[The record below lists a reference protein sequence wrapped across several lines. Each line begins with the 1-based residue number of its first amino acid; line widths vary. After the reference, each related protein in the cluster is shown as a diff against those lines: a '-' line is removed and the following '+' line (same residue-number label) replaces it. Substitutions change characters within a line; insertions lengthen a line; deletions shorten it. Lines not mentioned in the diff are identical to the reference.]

1 MIYNRFKK
9 YIIIILSIIFCFII
23 ITYVEN
29 KKLLV
34 FNQIEIK
41 NDSQKQNITQE
52 FLFNYI
58 NYNPDSIYFYDSTDY
73 EHFFQKIKNLETKN
87 GIIKSINFY
96 YSLPNKIVFDIQERN
111 PSYLI
116 KYENKPLF
124 ALDDSGMIIDIQFLS
139 SEIPE
144 VHLTFDDFYLYNISN
159 NSIQTNNFKDID
171 KDRLNNQ
178 CLLDAFTVLNSF
190 DKLGLANLVDS
201 LILKTYHHGDL
212 QSSLDSYIYTIKID
226 LSGTKIQFIQDNT
239 LENQIKKFELLV
251 DNLEKNIDRITFND
265 ISDLSEVRLD
275 INQQIVYKEKQ
286 NK

>member
-1 MIYNRFKK
+1 MIYTRFKK

-41 NDSQKQNITQE
+41 NDSQEQNIIQE

-58 NYNPDSIYFYDSTDY
+58 NYNPDSIYFYSNTDY
-73 EHFFQKIKNLETKN
+73 EHFFKKIKNLETKN
-87 GIIKSINFY
+87 GIIKNINFY

-111 PSYLI
+111 PSFLI
-116 KYENKPLF
+116 KYKNKTLF
-124 ALDDSGMIIDIQFLS
+124 ALDDSGMIIDVQFLS

-190 DKLGLANLVDS
+190 DKLGLADLVDS

-212 QSSLDSYIYTIKID
+212 ESSLDSYIYTIKID

-239 LENQIKKFELLV
+239 LEDQIKKFELLV
-251 DNLEKNIDRITFND
+251 NNLEKNIDRITFNE

-275 INQQIVYKEKQ
+275 INQQIVYKEK
-286 NK
+286 